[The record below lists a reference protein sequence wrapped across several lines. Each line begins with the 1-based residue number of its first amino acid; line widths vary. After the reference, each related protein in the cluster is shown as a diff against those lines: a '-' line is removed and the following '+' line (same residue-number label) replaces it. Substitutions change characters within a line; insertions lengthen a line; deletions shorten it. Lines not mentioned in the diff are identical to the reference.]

1 MEEKEITSIT
11 ISIPKNQ
18 KELWLKEASDR
29 DMSMSAFIRRAVS
42 AYLFAL
48 NNRKKKIIRKKVEN
62 R

>member
-1 MEEKEITSIT
+1 MAEKEISSIT

-18 KELWLKEASDR
+18 KELWQKEAADR

-48 NNRKKKIIRKKVEN
+48 NTRKKKILKSN
-62 R
+62 LNQ

>member
-18 KELWLKEASDR
+18 KELWQKEANDR

-48 NNRKKKIIRKKVEN
+48 NSRKKRNVRKM
-62 R
+62 

>member
-18 KELWLKEASDR
+18 KELWQKEANDR

-48 NNRKKKIIRKKVEN
+48 NNRKKKIMRKKVEN

>member
-18 KELWLKEASDR
+18 KELWQKEANDR

-48 NNRKKKIIRKKVEN
+48 NSRKKKNVRKM
-62 R
+62 

>member
-11 ISIPKNQ
+11 ISIPKSQ
-18 KELWLKEASDR
+18 KELWQKEASSK

-48 NNRKKKIIRKKVEN
+48 NNRKKKIMRKKVEN
-62 R
+62 L

>member
-18 KELWLKEASDR
+18 KELWQREANDR

-48 NNRKKKIIRKKVEN
+48 NNRKKKIMREKVEN

>member
-18 KELWLKEASDR
+18 KKLWQKEANDR

-48 NNRKKKIIRKKVEN
+48 NNRKKKIMREKVGN
-62 R
+62 H

>member
-1 MEEKEITSIT
+1 MAEKEISSIT

-18 KELWLKEASDR
+18 KELWQKEATDR

-48 NNRKKKIIRKKVEN
+48 NSRKKKVVKPKLN
-62 R
+62 

>member
-1 MEEKEITSIT
+1 MVEKEITSIT

-18 KELWLKEASDR
+18 KELWQREATDR

-48 NNRKKKIIRKKVEN
+48 NSRKRKMIRKKAMN
-62 R
+62 H

>member
-18 KELWLKEASDR
+18 KELWQREANDR
-29 DMSMSAFIRRAVS
+29 DMSMSAFVRRAVS

-48 NNRKKKIIRKKVEN
+48 NNRKKKIMREKVEN
-62 R
+62 F

>member
-18 KELWLKEASDR
+18 KELWQKEANDR
-29 DMSMSAFIRRAVS
+29 DMSMSAFVRRAVS

-48 NNRKKKIIRKKVEN
+48 NNRKKKIMREKVEN
-62 R
+62 L

>member
-18 KELWLKEASDR
+18 KELWQKEANSK

-48 NNRKKKIIRKKVEN
+48 NNRKKKIMREKVEN

>member
-1 MEEKEITSIT
+1 MRRFKMEEKEITSIT

-18 KELWLKEASDR
+18 KEANDR

-48 NNRKKKIIRKKVEN
+48 NSRKKKKMREKIKN
-62 R
+62 S

>member
-1 MEEKEITSIT
+1 MVEKEITSIT

-18 KELWLKEASDR
+18 KELWQREANDR
-29 DMSMSAFIRRAVS
+29 DMSMSAFIRCAVS

-48 NNRKKKIIRKKVEN
+48 NSRKRKTIRKKAIN

>member
-18 KELWLKEASDR
+18 KELWQKEANDR

-48 NNRKKKIIRKKVEN
+48 NNRKKKIMRKKVEN
-62 R
+62 L